1 MPNPKSGTVSLS
13 NDIPLPEKHNLSR
26 NPFDEGRFDHEMVGR
41 QSEMARIFRLVEE
54 AATQQNS
61 AIVPLIGP
69 YGMGKTFTLLNLR
82 LWFRKRA
89 APFKDRKILGV
100 YLTATRERFPSKYPV
115 YVFNNVIEDL
125 GETGIRSLAKELPS
139 DPKPILKNL
148 QEPDLR
154 NAMRFLSNDENTS
167 VIWNWFRGGSVPT
180 KKAAEMGMSGKI
192 SGDEQAKRILLD
204 LCRLAKKLEYDSF
217 ILLIDELEQ
226 AYAQGEAYTKVI
238 VWVKQWFDQ
247 INRTISE
254 SSDSIVP
261 AITMIG
267 CAPETW
273 SAITAGAEKGRGRGA
288 YGQIAAFLERIP
300 RENIVELGPLD
311 ANEVKLLLEKF
322 LESATKKKRPNPIF
336 PFDNDS
342 ADIIFETSQGV
353 PRMVIRL
360 ARILLREADREN
372 KPITKD
378 NADRWLRLAKVAI
391 D

>member
-1 MPNPKSGTVSLS
+1 M
-13 NDIPLPEKHNLSR
+13 PEKHNLSR

-41 QSEMARIFRLVEE
+41 QSEMQRLFRLVEE

-61 AIVPLIGP
+61 AIVPILGP

-82 LWFRKRA
+82 SQFRKRS
-89 APFKDRKILGV
+89 APFKDRKIFGV

-115 YVFNNVIEDL
+115 YIFNNVVEDM
-125 GETGIRSLAKELPS
+125 GERGIRSLAKEVPS
-139 DPKPILKNL
+139 DPKSMLQSL
-148 QEPDLR
+148 QEPDFR
-154 NAMRFLSNDENTS
+154 NAMRFLSNDENPS
-167 VIWNWFRGGSVPT
+167 IIWNWLRGGSIPA
-180 KKAAEMGMSGKI
+180 KKAAEMSISGKI
-192 SGDEQAKRILLD
+192 SGDEQAKRMLLD
-204 LCRLAKKLEYDSF
+204 LCRLLKKLEYDSF

-247 INRTISE
+247 INRTMSE
-254 SSDSIVP
+254 SPDSVVP

-273 SAITAGAEKGRGRGA
+273 SAITAGADKGRGRGA
-288 YGQIAAFLERIP
+288 YGQVQAFLERIP
-300 RENIVELGPLD
+300 RENIVELAPLD
-311 ANEVKLLLEKF
+311 SDEVKLLLEKF
-322 LESATKKKRPNPIF
+322 LESATKRKRPSPLY

-342 ADIIFETSQGV
+342 AKIVFDTSQGV

-372 KPITKD
+372 KPVNKD
-378 NADRWLRLAKVAI
+378 NADRWLRLARIAV